1 MRSASYL
8 NRKLTDEERDTAT
21 QYYHTLSWYTWKKY
35 LQPYD
40 EWKSEL
46 SLGYVKAVMKYIEN
60 PDLHKYSIITI
71 IFRSLDSAKGNY
83 YGKLYRAKRRPKG
96 GFQYYDECNT
106 YTSSYIVDSP
116 PVGVEE
122 TAVSNCVVKDI
133 YDRMESERQRV
144 IISMLI
150 LQYKKVEIER
160 YLGITY
166 YRLRREIESIQKIIR
181 EFYDERRKY

>member
-1 MRSASYL
+1 
-8 NRKLTDEERDTAT
+8 
-21 QYYHTLSWYTWKKY
+21 
-35 LQPYD
+35 
-40 EWKSEL
+40 
-46 SLGYVKAVMKYIEN
+46 MKE
-60 PDLHKYSIITI
+60 
-71 IFRSLDSAKGNY
+71 
-83 YGKLYRAKRRPKG
+83 
-96 GFQYYDECNT
+96 
-106 YTSSYIVDSP
+106 
-116 PVGVEE
+116 
-122 TAVSNCVVKDI
+122 I